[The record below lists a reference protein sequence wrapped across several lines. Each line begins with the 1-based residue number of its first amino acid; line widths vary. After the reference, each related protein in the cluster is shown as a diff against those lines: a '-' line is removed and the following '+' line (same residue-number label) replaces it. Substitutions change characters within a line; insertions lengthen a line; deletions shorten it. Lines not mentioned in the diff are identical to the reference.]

1 MSEQKQITID
11 SSATERVQALRGGK
25 NDAFGEKD
33 YLRIT
38 IEGGGCS
45 GFQYKMEADGTVGED
60 DKLFDDAVIIDDI
73 SLQYMKGSTIRFV
86 DDMMGAMFVIDNPNA
101 DSSCGCQASFSV
113 NPDAMMEES

>member
-1 MSEQKQITID
+1 MSNADAVTID
-11 SSATERVQALRGGK
+11 QSAIDRVLALRAGK
-25 NDAFGEKD
+25 NDAFGEND
-33 YLRIT
+33 YLRIA

-60 DKLFDDAVIIDDI
+60 DKLFDNAVIIDDI

-101 DSSCGCQASFSV
+101 ESSCGCQASFSV
-113 NPDAMMEES
+113 DPDMVMNN